1 MSGEATRLVRE
12 FMKRLKV
19 TVDGSLVADS
29 KRFVF
34 TPGLLVSVAIFA
46 VPVERFGGSVKPLF
60 RRAFIKY
67 GTRRAMKD
75 EGLGARGALEKYL
88 ADNTSTGF
96 GRGELVEFNEQR
108 VVFRVYGSLYGE
120 EAGNYFKM
128 KGMETEPLCTQ
139 GFVAEGILNY
149 FAEKE
154 GKPLFSS
161 QEVKCR
167 AVGDEYCEFVLERKT

>member
-1 MSGEATRLVRE
+1 
-12 FMKRLKV
+12 
-19 TVDGSLVADS
+19 
-29 KRFVF
+29 
-34 TPGLLVSVAIFA
+34 
-46 VPVERFGGSVKPLF
+46 
-60 RRAFIKY
+60 
-67 GTRRAMKD
+67 
-75 EGLGARGALEKYL
+75 LGAREALEKYL